1 MDERVVQFR
10 VGVMVLASLIIA
22 AILVL
27 LFGEMPR
34 LVRDTYTV
42 FMSFPSAPG
51 VTVDTP
57 VRKSGI
63 LIGRVTRVEL
73 VEQGGVVVTAAI
85 NTTPRANL
93 RQNEVPRI
101 KGGLLGDSVIEF
113 VPSGIEGAATTPVED
128 GALLPGIVVA
138 DPLSVIADLQG
149 QLDTAVVSFSTTSNE
164 IGRLAQRAGNLME
177 ANEAQVSRIV
187 AKTESTI
194 DAFKQVGDNANNLLG
209 DPQTQESVRKSINN
223 IPELLKDIQQTTE
236 AFRQT
241 MSGMQQTM
249 QRVDRNLANLEGFT
263 GPLGE
268 RGEEFV
274 NRIDVAMRKLDVLLD
289 DLSGFTRGLSGSQGT
304 LGQLV
309 NDPEL
314 YNNLNS
320 AIRNVNQLTKDLK
333 PILND
338 ARVFT
343 DKIARDPGTLGVR
356 GALDRNN
363 SRTKYA
369 VEPAYHP

>member
-1 MDERVVQFR
+1 
-10 VGVMVLASLIIA
+10 MVLASLIIA

-42 FMSFPSAPG
+42 YMSFDTAPG

-63 LIGRVTRVEL
+63 LIGRVTNVEL
-73 VEQGGVVVTAAI
+73 VEGGGVVVTTAI
-85 NTTPRANL
+85 NAEHRDKVL
-93 RQNEVPRI
+93 QSEVPRI
-101 KGGLLGDSVIEF
+101 KGGLLGDAVVDF
-113 VPSGIEGAATTPVED
+113 VPSGRPEAPNAPFAD
-128 GALLPGIVVA
+128 GALVPGVTVA
-138 DPLSVIADLQG
+138 DPLAVIADLQG
-149 QLDTAVVSFSTTSNE
+149 QLDTAVVSFSTTSSE

-177 ANEAQVSRIV
+177 ANEAQISRIV

-194 DAFKQVGDNANNLLG
+194 DTFKQVGDNANSLLG
-209 DPQTQESVRKSINN
+209 DPQSQENIRRSINN

-249 QRVDRNLANLEGFT
+249 QAVDRNLQNLEGFT

-274 NRIDVAMRKLDVLLD
+274 NRIDSATRKLDVLLD
-289 DLSGFTRGLSGSQGT
+289 DLSGFTRGLSSSEGS
-304 LGQLV
+304 LNQLL

-314 YNNLNS
+314 YNNLSS

-343 DKIARDPGTLGVR
+343 DKIARDPGSLGVR
-356 GALDRNN
+356 GALERNN

-369 VEPAYHP
+369 VEPGYHP